1 MIELKNRFNLHDYK
15 CESSKNLSRRFI
27 NDKIKKF
34 KKMNEAAAAAAQGE
48 NDDSSKIVGF
58 EALDEVIKR
67 MKNTDIMSQLEVELR
82 SQLSQL
88 QELYKDRQKEA
99 ARPKSSPKKVATGQQ
114 QQRSSKTRG
123 PGRPKKRCLKSS
135 AKTKMGRPRK
145 RRHSDEEGGEEEEEE
160 DDQDEGEETNLS
172 PPVLQPW

>member
-1 MIELKNRFNLHDYK
+1 MIELKNQFNLHDYK

-34 KKMNEAAAAAAQGE
+34 KKMNEAAAAAQGE
-48 NDDSSKIVGF
+48 NDDSAKIAGF

-67 MKNTDIMSQLEVELR
+67 IKNTDIMSQLEVDLR
-82 SQLSQL
+82 SQLTQL
-88 QELYKDRQKEA
+88 QELFKDRQKEVT
-99 ARPKSSPKKVATGQQ
+99 RLKSSPKKVATGQQQQ

-145 RRHSDEEGGEEEEEE
+145 RRHSDEEEGDE
-160 DDQDEGEETNLS
+160 DDDEQEEGDETNLS